1 MNQRSLALGALSDEV
16 LLARLVDVLSR
27 GRRVEAE
34 IIAHIAEVDARRLYL
49 GQACSSMHVY
59 VTERLHLSDA
69 EAYLRITVARLS
81 RRFPVVLAMLADG
94 RAHLSGLVRLA
105 PHLSDENAD
114 EILGRA
120 SFRSKRE
127 IELLVA
133 ELAPRPDA
141 PPRIRRLP
149 AAQTRPTA
157 GAAAPPTAG
166 SVEPNAGP
174 PVDAHDLV
182 PDRAETPTTLSSGAA
197 SPGAAGPAASF
208 PPTARR
214 RESPLA
220 PLSPGRFR
228 VQFTAGSELHGK
240 IVRAQALL
248 RREIPDG
255 DLAAVF
261 DRALTL
267 LVREV
272 ERVRFAVTASPRKDA
287 AEADPTPSS
296 RRVPD
301 PIRRAVWIRDG
312 GQCTFRDG
320 RGHRCS
326 ARERIE
332 LHHVTPFGRG
342 GDHGAD
348 NLRLVCAAHNAHQ
361 ASLDYGARFMDDRR
375 VSRSGPRLPDQM
387 SGASSSRPQPV

>member
-1 MNQRSLALGALSDEV
+1 MTAAATRFLLVEKSRGAACSRLLRRMRGPKISVLERGMNQGSLALGALSDEV

-157 GAAAPPTAG
+157 GAAALPTAGAAAPPTAG

-182 PDRAETPTTLSSGAA
+182 PDRAETPTTLSSGVA
-197 SPGAAGPAASF
+197 SPGAASPALLSHRPPGGANRRCRRWLRCLPVASGSSS
-208 PPTARR
+208 PPAPSFTAR
-214 RESPLA
+214 S
-220 PLSPGRFR
+220 SG
-228 VQFTAGSELHGK
+228 
-240 IVRAQALL
+240 L
-248 RREIPDG
+248 RRCSG
-255 DLAAVF
+255 A
-261 DRALTL
+261 R
-267 LVREV
+267 
-272 ERVRFAVTASPRKDA
+272 SPMAIWR
-287 AEADPTPSS
+287 
-296 RRVPD
+296 
-301 PIRRAVWIRDG
+301 
-312 GQCTFRDG
+312 
-320 RGHRCS
+320 RCS
-326 ARERIE
+326 
-332 LHHVTPFGRG
+332 T
-342 GDHGAD
+342 
-348 NLRLVCAAHNAHQ
+348 
-361 ASLDYGARFMDDRR
+361 
-375 VSRSGPRLPDQM
+375 GP
-387 SGASSSRPQPV
+387 

>member
-1 MNQRSLALGALSDEV
+1 
-16 LLARLVDVLSR
+16 
-27 GRRVEAE
+27 
-34 IIAHIAEVDARRLYL
+34 
-49 GQACSSMHVY
+49 
-59 VTERLHLSDA
+59 
-69 EAYLRITVARLS
+69 
-81 RRFPVVLAMLADG
+81 
-94 RAHLSGLVRLA
+94 
-105 PHLSDENAD
+105 
-114 EILGRA
+114 
-120 SFRSKRE
+120 
-127 IELLVA
+127 
-133 ELAPRPDA
+133 
-141 PPRIRRLP
+141 
-149 AAQTRPTA
+149 
-157 GAAAPPTAG
+157 
-166 SVEPNAGP
+166 
-174 PVDAHDLV
+174 
-182 PDRAETPTTLSSGAA
+182 
-197 SPGAAGPAASF
+197 
-208 PPTARR
+208 
-214 RESPLA
+214 
-220 PLSPGRFR
+220 PGRFR

-272 ERVRFAVTASPRKDA
+272 ERVRFAVPASPRKDA
-287 AEADPTPSS
+287 ADADPTPSS

-326 ARERIE
+326 ARERLE
-332 LHHVTPFGRG
+332 PHHVTPFGRG

-375 VSRSGPRLPDQM
+375 VSRSGPRLSDQM